1 MKKTIML
8 LLVGIVAFMLNGCA
22 HGSQKEAS
30 ECLEDSL
37 LADPPMGY
45 VIELRPLGDFLHFLI
60 AENGY
65 KLSQ

>member
-37 LADPPMGY
+37 PADPPMG
-45 VIELRPLGDFLHFLI
+45 DM
-60 AENGY
+60 
-65 KLSQ
+65 